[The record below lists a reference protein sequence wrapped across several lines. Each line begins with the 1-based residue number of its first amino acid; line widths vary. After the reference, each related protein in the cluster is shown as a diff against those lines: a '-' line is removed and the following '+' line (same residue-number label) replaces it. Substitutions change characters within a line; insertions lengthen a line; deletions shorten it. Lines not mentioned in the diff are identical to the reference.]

1 MPYEA
6 DQIKVLEDLEAVRK
20 RPGMYIGSTGQEG
33 VMHLINEVL
42 DNSIDEALVGECD
55 EIKVVVH
62 EDNNVTVTDNGRGIP
77 VDTHAEK
84 GKSGVE
90 VVMTTLHAGGKFDH
104 KSYKVSGGLHG
115 VGVSVVNALSE
126 WMRVEV
132 QRDGARY
139 RQDFTRGETLSELK
153 EIDPSE
159 DGRGTKITFKP
170 DEEIFG
176 NFEYDLPKLTHRL
189 RELAYLNKG
198 LKIILENV
206 EADVTKTFKFEGGIR
221 EYVDSITENDERIHD
236 DPIYF
241 KREKEG
247 NFVEVALQFT
257 KKFSESIYS
266 FANNI
271 NTQEGGKH
279 VTGFKTAMTKTTN
292 EYGRSKK
299 ILTKNDDNL
308 AGRDIRE
315 GLTGIINVRLPEPE
329 FEGQTKTK
337 LGNPEIREIVRNVTS
352 EALLE
357 FYKENK
363 QVARKIIEK
372 SIEAARARNA
382 AKKARK
388 LARKNAMI
396 STSLPG
402 KLADCTQRKPE
413 GSELFIVE
421 GDSAGGSAK
430 SARDREFQ
438 AILPLRG
445 KVLNVEKSRMSKQ
458 LENNELKSIIT
469 AMGTGVQDHF
479 AKEKLRYERIII
491 MTDADVDG
499 AHIRALLLTFFYRNF
514 EPLIED
520 GHVFIAQPPLYKIQT
535 GQNKQYFYTDEALQ
549 EYMANRER
557 KPSSVQRFKGLGE
570 MNPSQLWE
578 TTMNPENRI
587 MKQVSV
593 KDALEADELFST
605 LMGSD
610 VQARKNFIKENSN
623 QITNLDI

>member
-1 MPYEA
+1 MTYKA

-20 RPGMYIGSTGQEG
+20 RPGMYIGSTGQQG
-33 VMHLINEVL
+33 VMHLIDEVL

-55 EIKVVVH
+55 EIEVIVH
-62 EDNNVTVTDNGRGIP
+62 EDEKVTVIDNGRGIP
-77 VDTHAEK
+77 VDMHAEK
-84 GKSGVE
+84 GMSGVE

-132 QRDGARY
+132 QRDDSRY
-139 RQDFTRGETLSELK
+139 RQDFARGQALTELQ
-153 EIDPSE
+153 EISKLDSST
-159 DGRGTKITFKP
+159 GTQITFLP
-170 DEEIFG
+170 DEEIFAD
-176 NFEYDLPKLTHRL
+176 FEYDLPKLTHRL

-198 LKIILENV
+198 LKIHLKNE
-206 EADVTKTFKFEGGIR
+206 EADVTKTFQYNGGIR
-221 EYVDSITENDERIHD
+221 EYVASLTENEERLHP

-241 KREKEG
+241 KKEADG
-247 NFVEVALQFT
+247 IFVEIALQFS
-257 KKFSESIYS
+257 KKYSESQFS

-271 NTQEGGKH
+271 NTQEGGNH

-292 EYGRSKK
+292 QYGRSKK
-299 ILTKNDDNL
+299 ILKKKDDNL
-308 AGRDIRE
+308 SGGDIRE
-315 GLTGIINVRLPEPE
+315 GLTAIINVRLPEPE

-337 LGNPEIREIVRNVTS
+337 LGNPEIREVVRNVTS
-352 EALLE
+352 EGLE
-357 FYKENK
+357 EYYNNNPKI
-363 QVARKIIEK
+363 ARSVIEK

-388 LARKNAMI
+388 LARKNALI

-402 KLADCTQRKPE
+402 KLADCTQRKSE
-413 GSELFIVE
+413 GTELYIVE

-430 SARDREFQ
+430 SARDRAFQ

-445 KVLNVEKSRMSKQ
+445 KILNVEKSRMSKQ
-458 LENNELKSIIT
+458 LENKELKSIIT

-479 AKEKLRYERIII
+479 SIDKMRYEKIII
-491 MTDADVDG
+491 MTDADIDG

-514 EPLIED
+514 QPLIDE
-520 GHVFIAQPPLYKIQT
+520 GYIFIAQPPLYRVKS
-535 GQNKQYFYTDEALQ
+535 GNSKKYFYTEQALEKYQ
-549 EYMANRER
+549 SNR
-557 KPSSVQRFKGLGE
+557 KTKASVQRFKGLGE
-570 MNPSQLWE
+570 MNPTQLWD

-587 MKQVSV
+587 LKLVTV
-593 KDALEADELFST
+593 KDALQADDLFST

>member
-176 NFEYDLPKLTHRL
+176 DFEYDLPKLTHRL

-198 LKIILENV
+198 LKITLENV
-206 EADVTKTFKFEGGIR
+206 EADVTKSFKFEGGIR

-299 ILTKNDDNL
+299 ILTKSDDNL

>member
-1 MPYEA
+1 MSYKA

-20 RPGMYIGSTGQEG
+20 RPGMYIGSTGQQG
-33 VMHLINEVL
+33 VMHLIDEVL

-55 EIKVVVH
+55 EIIVKIH
-62 EDNNVTVTDNGRGIP
+62 DDGQVTVIDNGRGIP
-77 VDTHAEK
+77 VDTHVEK
-84 GKSGVE
+84 GMSGVE

-132 QRDGARY
+132 QRDGSRY
-139 RQDFTRGETLSELK
+139 RQDFARGEALTELK
-153 EIDPSE
+153 EVDQKKNS
-159 DGRGTKITFKP
+159 RGTLVKFIP

-176 NFEYDLPKLTHRL
+176 EFEYDLPKLTHRL

-198 LKIILENV
+198 LRIKLVNV
-206 EADVTKTFKFEGGIR
+206 EADVTKTFQFDGGIK
-221 EYVDSITENDERIHD
+221 EYVASLTENEERLHP

-241 KREKEG
+241 KREEDG
-247 NFVEVALQFT
+247 NFVELALQFS
-257 KKFSESIYS
+257 KKYSESQFS

-271 NTQEGGKH
+271 NTQEGGNH
-279 VTGFKTAMTKTTN
+279 VTGFKTALTKTTN
-292 EYGRSKK
+292 KYGRSKK
-299 ILTKNDDNL
+299 ILKQKDDNL

-315 GLTGIINVRLPEPE
+315 GLTAIINVRLPEPE

-337 LGNPEIREIVRNVTS
+337 LGNPEIREVVRNVTS
-352 EALLE
+352 EGLE
-357 FYKENK
+357 EYYNNNNPK
-363 QVARKIIEK
+363 VARSIIEK

-388 LARKNAMI
+388 LARKNALI

-402 KLADCTQRKPE
+402 KLADCTQRKPD
-413 GSELFIVE
+413 GTELYIVE

-430 SARDREFQ
+430 SARDRGFQ

-445 KVLNVEKSRMSKQ
+445 KILNVEKSRMSKQ
-458 LENNELKSIIT
+458 LENKELKSIIT

-479 AKEKLRYERIII
+479 SIEKMRYEKIII
-491 MTDADVDG
+491 MTDADIDG

-514 EPLIED
+514 QPLIDE
-520 GHVFIAQPPLYKIQT
+520 GHVFIAQPPLYKVQS
-535 GQNKQYFYTDEALQ
+535 GNSKKYFYTDEALA
-549 EYMANRER
+549 EYREER
-557 KPSSVQRFKGLGE
+557 STKVSVQRFKGLGE
-570 MNPSQLWE
+570 MNPTQLWD

-587 MKQVSV
+587 LKQVTI
-593 KDALEADELFST
+593 KDALQADDLFST

-610 VQARKNFIKENSN
+610 VNARKNFIKENSN

>member
-33 VMHLINEVL
+33 VMHLIDEVL
-42 DNSIDEALVGECD
+42 DNSIDEALIGECD
-55 EIKVVVH
+55 EIKVIIH
-62 EDNNVTVTDNGRGIP
+62 EDDKVTVVDNGRGIP
-77 VDTHAEK
+77 VDHHAEK
-84 GKSGVE
+84 GMSGVE

-115 VGVSVVNALSE
+115 VGVSVVNALAE

-132 QRDGARY
+132 QRDGSRF
-139 RQDFTRGETLSELK
+139 RQDFTRGEALTELK
-153 EIDPSE
+153 EIGTDE
-159 DGRGTKITFKP
+159 GTRGTKITFLP
-170 DEEIFG
+170 DGEIFG
-176 NFEYDLPKLTHRL
+176 DLEYDLPKLTHRL

-198 LKIILENV
+198 LKIILENK
-206 EADVTKTFKFEGGIR
+206 EADVTKSFQYEGGIK
-221 EYVDSITENDERIHD
+221 EYVTSITENEEKLHSK
-236 DPIYF
+236 PIYF
-241 KREKEG
+241 KSEKDG
-247 NFVEVALQFT
+247 NFVEIALQFT
-257 KKFSESIYS
+257 KKFSESTYS

-279 VTGFKTAMTKTTN
+279 VTGFKTALTKTTN
-292 EYGRSKK
+292 EYARSKK
-299 ILTKNDDNL
+299 ILKKKDDNL
-308 AGRDIRE
+308 SGRDIRE

-352 EALLE
+352 EMLLD
-357 FYKENK
+357 FYKSNK

-372 SIEAARARNA
+372 SLEAARARNA

-388 LARKNAMI
+388 LARKNALI

-430 SARDREFQ
+430 GARDRGFQ

-445 KVLNVEKSRMSKQ
+445 KILNVEKSRMSKQ

-479 AKEKLRYERIII
+479 SQEKLRYERIII

-514 EPLIED
+514 EPLIRE
-520 GHVFIAQPPLYKIQT
+520 GHIFIAQPPLYKVQS
-535 GQNKQYFYTDEALQ
+535 GNSKQYFYTEQDLDEYLS
-549 EYMANRER
+549 ER
-557 KPSSVQRFKGLGE
+557 KTKPSSVQRFKGLGE

-587 MKQVSV
+587 MKEVSI

-610 VQARKNFIKENSN
+610 VQARKNFIKENSS

>member
-6 DQIKVLEDLEAVRK
+6 DQIQVLEDLEAVRK

-153 EIDPSE
+153 EVDPSE

-176 NFEYDLPKLTHRL
+176 DFEYDLPKLTHRL

-198 LKIILENV
+198 LKITLENV
-206 EADVTKTFKFEGGIR
+206 EADVTKSFKFEGGIR
-221 EYVDSITENDERIHD
+221 EYVDSITENDERIHN

-299 ILTKNDDNL
+299 ILTKSDDNL

-430 SARDREFQ
+430 SARDRGFQ

>member
-33 VMHLINEVL
+33 VMHLIDEVL
-42 DNSIDEALVGECD
+42 DNSIDEALVEECD
-55 EIKVVVH
+55 EINVIVH
-62 EDNNVTVTDNGRGIP
+62 EDNNVTVVDNGRGIP

-84 GKSGVE
+84 GMSGVE

-132 QRDGARY
+132 QRDGSRY
-139 RQDFTRGETLSELK
+139 RQDFTRGESLSELK
-153 EIDPSE
+153 EISTE
-159 DGRGTKITFKP
+159 EGTRGTKITFQP

-176 NFEYDLPKLTHRL
+176 DFEYDMPKLTHRL
-189 RELAYLNKG
+189 KELAYLNKG
-198 LKIILENV
+198 LKITLENR
-206 EADVTKTFKFEGGIR
+206 EADVTKSFKFEGGIR
-221 EYVDSITENDERIHD
+221 EYVASITENEEKLHDE
-236 DPIYF
+236 PIYF
-241 KREKEG
+241 KREKNG
-247 NFVEVALQFT
+247 NFVEVALQFS
-257 KKFSESIYS
+257 KKFSESTYS

-292 EYGRSKK
+292 KYGRDKK
-299 ILTKNDDNL
+299 ILNKGDDNL
-308 AGRDIRE
+308 SGRDIRE

-337 LGNPEIREIVRNVTS
+337 LGNPEIREVVRNVTS
-352 EALLE
+352 EELLD
-357 FYKENK
+357 FYKSNK

-388 LARKNAMI
+388 LARKNALI

-430 SARDREFQ
+430 SARDRGFQ

-445 KVLNVEKSRMSKQ
+445 KILNVEKSRMSKQ

-479 AKEKLRYERIII
+479 SKEKLRYERIII

-514 EPLIED
+514 EPLITE

-535 GQNKQYFYTDEALQ
+535 GKSKQYFYTDQ
-549 EYMANRER
+549 ELDEYLADRKR

-587 MKQVSV
+587 MKEVSV

>member
-1 MPYEA
+1 MPYKA

-33 VMHLINEVL
+33 VMHLIDEVL

-55 EIKVVVH
+55 EIRVTVH
-62 EDNNVTVTDNGRGIP
+62 EDDKVTVVDNGRGIP

-84 GKSGVE
+84 GLSGVE

-126 WMRVEV
+126 WMRVEI
-132 QRDGARY
+132 QRDGSRY
-139 RQDFTRGETLSELK
+139 RQDFSRGDSLSELK
-153 EIDPSE
+153 EIDTRE
-159 DGRGTKITFKP
+159 GDRGTKITFMP

-176 NFEYDLPKLTHRL
+176 GFEYDMPKLTHRL

-198 LKIILENV
+198 LKIVLEN
-206 EADVTKTFKFEGGIR
+206 ENADVTKSFKYDGGIK
-221 EYVDSITENDERIHD
+221 EYVSSISENEERLHDE
-236 DPIYF
+236 PIYF
-241 KREKEG
+241 KREEDG
-247 NFVEVALQFT
+247 NFVEIAMTFS
-257 KKFSESIYS
+257 KKFSESTYS

-279 VTGFKTAMTKTTN
+279 VTGFKTALTKTTN
-292 EYGRSKK
+292 KYARDKK
-299 ILTKNDDNL
+299 ILKKKDDNL
-308 AGRDIRE
+308 SGRDIRE
-315 GLTGIINVRLPEPE
+315 GLTGIINVRIPEPE

-337 LGNPEIREIVRNVTS
+337 LGNPEIRETVRNVTS
-352 EALLE
+352 EALLD
-357 FYKENK
+357 FYKSNK

-372 SIEAARARNA
+372 SIEASQARNA

-402 KLADCTQRKPE
+402 KLADCTQRDPE

-430 SARDREFQ
+430 SARDRGFQ

-445 KVLNVEKSRMSKQ
+445 KILNVEKSRMSKQ
-458 LENNELKSIIT
+458 LENKELKSIIT

-479 AKEKLRYERIII
+479 AREKLRYEKIII

-514 EPLIED
+514 EPLITEN
-520 GHVFIAQPPLYKIQT
+520 HVFIAQPPLYKVQS
-535 GQNKQYFYTDEALQ
+535 GKSKQYFYTEQDLDEYL
-549 EYMANRER
+549 EGRKT

-587 MKQVSV
+587 MKRVSV
-593 KDALEADELFST
+593 KDALEADDLFST

>member
-1 MPYEA
+1 
-6 DQIKVLEDLEAVRK
+6 
-20 RPGMYIGSTGQEG
+20 
-33 VMHLINEVL
+33 
-42 DNSIDEALVGECD
+42 
-55 EIKVVVH
+55 
-62 EDNNVTVTDNGRGIP
+62 
-77 VDTHAEK
+77 
-84 GKSGVE
+84 
-90 VVMTTLHAGGKFDH
+90 MTTLHAGGKFDH

-176 NFEYDLPKLTHRL
+176 DFEYDLPKLTHRL

-198 LKIILENV
+198 LKITLENV
-206 EADVTKTFKFEGGIR
+206 EADVTKSFKFEGGIR

-299 ILTKNDDNL
+299 ILTKSDDNL

-587 MKQVSV
+587 MKRVSV

>member
-1 MPYEA
+1 
-6 DQIKVLEDLEAVRK
+6 
-20 RPGMYIGSTGQEG
+20 
-33 VMHLINEVL
+33 
-42 DNSIDEALVGECD
+42 
-55 EIKVVVH
+55 
-62 EDNNVTVTDNGRGIP
+62 
-77 VDTHAEK
+77 
-84 GKSGVE
+84 
-90 VVMTTLHAGGKFDH
+90 
-104 KSYKVSGGLHG
+104 
-115 VGVSVVNALSE
+115 
-126 WMRVEV
+126 
-132 QRDGARY
+132 
-139 RQDFTRGETLSELK
+139 LK
-153 EIDPSE
+153 
-159 DGRGTKITFKP
+159 
-170 DEEIFG
+170 
-176 NFEYDLPKLTHRL
+176 
-189 RELAYLNKG
+189 
-198 LKIILENV
+198 
-206 EADVTKTFKFEGGIR
+206 
-221 EYVDSITENDERIHD
+221 
-236 DPIYF
+236 
-241 KREKEG
+241 
-247 NFVEVALQFT
+247 
-257 KKFSESIYS
+257 KK
-266 FANNI
+266 
-271 NTQEGGKH
+271 
-279 VTGFKTAMTKTTN
+279 
-292 EYGRSKK
+292 
-299 ILTKNDDNL
+299 DDNL
-308 AGRDIRE
+308 SGRDIRE

-357 FYKENK
+357 FYKSNK

-388 LARKNAMI
+388 LARKNALI

-430 SARDREFQ
+430 SARDRGFQ

-445 KVLNVEKSRMSKQ
+445 KILNVEKSRMSKQ

-479 AKEKLRYERIII
+479 SREKLRYERVII

-514 EPLIED
+514 EPLIRE
-520 GHVFIAQPPLYKIQT
+520 GHIFIAQPPLYKVQS
-535 GQNKQYFYTDEALQ
+535 GNSKQYFYTDQDLN
-549 EYMANRER
+549 EYLSGRKT

-587 MKQVSV
+587 MKEVSI

-610 VQARKNFIKENSN
+610 VQARKNFIKENSS

>member
-6 DQIKVLEDLEAVRK
+6 DQIEVLEDLEAVRK

-55 EIKVVVH
+55 EIRVIVH
-62 EDNNVTVTDNGRGIP
+62 EDKNVTVIDNGRGIP

-84 GKSGVE
+84 GMSGVE

-153 EIDPSE
+153 EIDAAE
-159 DGRGTKITFKP
+159 NDRGTKITFKP

-198 LKIILENV
+198 LEIVLENV
-206 EADVTKTFKFEGGIR
+206 KADVTKTFKFDGGIK
-221 EYVDSITENDERIHD
+221 EYVDSITENEERIHD

-247 NFVEVALQFT
+247 NYVEVALQFT

-292 EYGRSKK
+292 EYARSKK
-299 ILTKNDDNL
+299 ILKKSDDNL

-337 LGNPEIREIVRNVTS
+337 LGNPEIREIVRNHTS
-352 EALLE
+352 EALLD
-357 FYKENK
+357 FYKNNK

-458 LENNELKSIIT
+458 LENKELKSIIT

-520 GHVFIAQPPLYKIQT
+520 GHVFIAQPPLYKVQT
-535 GQNKQYFYTDEALQ
+535 GKSKQYFYTDEALQ
-549 EYMANRER
+549 EFMANRKR

-570 MNPSQLWE
+570 MNPLQLWE

-587 MKQVSV
+587 MKRVSV